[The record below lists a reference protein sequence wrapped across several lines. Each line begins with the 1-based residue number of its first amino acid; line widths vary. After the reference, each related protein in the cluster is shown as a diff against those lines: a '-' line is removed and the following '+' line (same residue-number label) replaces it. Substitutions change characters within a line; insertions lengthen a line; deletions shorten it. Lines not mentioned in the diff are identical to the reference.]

1 MNKFLLTSGLLLATS
16 ITGFAQQLQGD
27 LDSWEDCTAYKSA
40 SQGKKVVGKQP
51 QGWHS
56 ANIAQHNAALF
67 TDATFEVV
75 KETDGKDN
83 NAARLFNIYAGVQ
96 NIGAPAPSYLT
107 LGTPWSYAKT
117 SGTIFTGIKIEE
129 SDGGTFGGKEFS
141 YKPDAISF
149 DYKRI
154 PNEDGA
160 KEHVNT
166 AEPATIVA
174 YGWKGSFSKFQNV
187 GYNGSAEEMVDRDRY
202 VLGKETDG
210 VTKHDGAEL
219 IYKLEYQIE
228 GEQTDWKNIEIP
240 FKYDDTESTPEK
252 INVIFSSSDYFTEDR
267 NSIGVGNSLYI
278 DNVKLIY
285 YKDLIGL
292 TYGDITL
299 DKAKI
304 EQEMK
309 ENSVIDLS
317 SEKYESGKL
326 KGESNGHG
334 ATIEET
340 SYDPETSRL
349 TLTVKGNDWSADNKN
364 ESVYYVQFK
373 KPEPSDVADTY
384 HKLVKVD
391 VSKLEMEGPSVVSS
405 INDVVVEPSE
415 SNDGTVDFIMNN
427 FAFGAMPV
435 GAINLTGAL
444 LSYAEDGSINITT
457 ANEQDLSLL
466 GGFIQAKVSLN
477 GNVAVVNGKKELTA
491 TVNIKWIASEGVSL
505 PITATIMDIPFNN
518 TNLKGKT
525 LKVTGSVA
533 ADEAMAVIPTDEDV
547 NVVDLTEAALT
558 GEITSSA
565 FAAKNPNTL
574 FYAAEGAT
582 LTGDNV
588 VKGSECE
595 NFVLNDGQSFNA
607 PEGFT
612 AKQITYKRATVAS
625 TDEKDEV
632 YTFVLPF
639 TFTADKVNGTVYELA
654 GVNDGVL
661 DFNSIDGNMELKAN
675 RPYLVVSS
683 NGNQLLNTAAFSGE
697 VLATDNLTN
706 EVNGGVAMVGAYE
719 ATPITSDGSTSWYGY
734 NANGQFVK
742 ATSGTINPFRAAIKS
757 TGIAPSSY
765 ALKLDGT
772 VTGILNLENPN
783 AKVDVYTIGGVCV
796 RKNVPAASALNGLS
810 RGVYIVG
817 GQKVVK

>member
-1 MNKFLLTSGLLLATS
+1 
-16 ITGFAQQLQGD
+16 
-27 LDSWEDCTAYKSA
+27 
-40 SQGKKVVGKQP
+40 
-51 QGWHS
+51 
-56 ANIAQHNAALF
+56 
-67 TDATFEVV
+67 
-75 KETDGKDN
+75 
-83 NAARLFNIYAGVQ
+83 
-96 NIGAPAPSYLT
+96 
-107 LGTPWSYAKT
+107 
-117 SGTIFTGIKIEE
+117 
-129 SDGGTFGGKEFS
+129 
-141 YKPDAISF
+141 
-149 DYKRI
+149 
-154 PNEDGA
+154 
-160 KEHVNT
+160 
-166 AEPATIVA
+166 
-174 YGWKGSFSKFQNV
+174 
-187 GYNGSAEEMVDRDRY
+187 MVDRDRY

-210 VTKHDGAEL
+210 VTKSDDAEL
-219 IYKLEYQIE
+219 IYKLEHQIE
-228 GEQTDWKNIEIP
+228 GNRADWDNITLP
-240 FKYDDTESTPEK
+240 FEYVTESTPAK
-252 INVIFSSSDYFTEDR
+252 INVIFSSSNYFTEDR

-309 ENSVIDLS
+309 ENGIIDLS

-326 KGESNGHG
+326 IGESNGHG

-349 TLTVKGNDWSADNKN
+349 TLTVKGNDWSEDNKN

-373 KPEPSDVADTY
+373 PEPSAVADTY

-391 VSKLEMEGPSVVSS
+391 VSALEMGVGVVSS
-405 INDVVVEPSE
+405 INDVVVKPSE
-415 SNDGTVDFIMNN
+415 SNDGTVDFIMDK
-427 FAFGAMPV
+427 FSFGTMPV

-444 LSYAEDGSINITT
+444 LSYADDGSINITT
-457 ANEQDLSLL
+457 ASEQDLSLA
-466 GGFIQAKVSLN
+466 GGYIQAKVSLK

-491 TVNIKWIASEGVSL
+491 TVNIKWVASEELSY
-505 PITATIMDIPFNN
+505 PITATIVDIPFN
-518 TNLKGKT
+518 TTFLEGKT

-533 ADEAMAVIPTDEDV
+533 ADEAAAVIPMDTNSPADAPVKVDV

-574 FYAAEGAT
+574 FYAAEGAP
-582 LTGDNV
+582 LTGNNV

-612 AKQITYKRATVAS
+612 ANQITYKRATAAS

-639 TFTADKVNGTVYELA
+639 TFTADKVNGTVYDLTD
-654 GVNDGVL
+654 VKDGVL
-661 DFNSIDGNMELKAN
+661 DFKSVAN
-675 RPYLVVSS
+675 LEANHPYLVVS
-683 NGNQLLNTAAFSGE
+683 NGTELLNNENGELSGKIS
-697 VLATDNLTN
+697 ATNDLTH
-706 EVNGGVAMVGAYE
+706 EISGGVAMVGAYE
-719 ATPITSDGSTSWYGY
+719 TTSVKSEGNESWYGY
-734 NANGQFVK
+734 NAKGQFVK
-742 ATSGTINPFRAAIKS
+742 ANTGTINPFRTAIKS
-757 TGIAPSSY
+757 TGSQSSF

-772 VTGILNLENPN
+772 VTGIVNLENPN
-783 AKVDVYTIGGVCV
+783 AKVDVYTISGVCV

>member
-1 MNKFLLTSGLLLATS
+1 MG
-16 ITGFAQQLQGD
+16 I
-27 LDSWEDCTAYKSA
+27 
-40 SQGKKVVGKQP
+40 QP

-56 ANIAQHNAALF
+56 ANIAQHKAKVSK
-67 TDATFEVV
+67 DATFEVV
-75 KETDGKDN
+75 EKATGKDN
-83 NAARLFNIYAGVQ
+83 SAAVRLFNIFAGLFTF
-96 NIGAPAPSYLT
+96 GAPAPSYLT
-107 LGTPWSYAKT
+107 LGTPWSYAKVE
-117 SGTIFTGIKIEE
+117 GLGNIVA

-154 PNEDGA
+154 LNEDGA
-160 KEHVNT
+160 EEHVNT
-166 AEPATIVA
+166 DEPATVVA
-174 YGWKGSFSKFQNV
+174 YGWKGTFSKSQNV
-187 GYNGSAEEMVDRDRY
+187 GYNGSAETMVDRDRY
-202 VLGKETDG
+202 VLGKETETDG
-210 VTKHDGAEL
+210 VEKFDGAEL
-219 IYKLEYQIE
+219 IYKLEYQIK
-228 GEQTDWKNIEIP
+228 GNHADWDNIELP
-240 FKYDDTESTPEK
+240 FEYVTESTPEK

-299 DKAKI
+299 DEAKI

-309 ENSVIDLS
+309 ENGVIDLS

-340 SYDPETSRL
+340 SYDPATSRL
-349 TLTVKGNDWSADNKN
+349 TLTVKGNDWSEDNKN
-364 ESVYYVQFK
+364 ERVYYVQFK
-373 KPEPSDVADTY
+373 PEPSAVADTY

-391 VSKLEMEGPSVVSS
+391 VSALDMGVVSS
-405 INDVVVEPSE
+405 INDVVVKPSE
-415 SNDGTVDFIMNN
+415 SNDGTVDFIMDK
-427 FAFGAMPV
+427 FSFGTMPV

-444 LSYAEDGSINITT
+444 LSYADDGSINITT
-457 ANEQDLSLL
+457 ASEQDLSLAEGL
-466 GGFIQAKVSLN
+466 IQAKVSLK

-491 TVNIKWIASEGVSL
+491 TVNIKWIASEEVSL
-505 PITATIMDIPFNN
+505 PITATIMDIPFN
-518 TNLKGKT
+518 TTLEGKT

-533 ADEAMAVIPTDEDV
+533 ADEAAAVIPMDTNSPADAPVQVDV
-547 NVVDLTEAALT
+547 NVVDLTETALT
-558 GEITSSA
+558 GNITSSA
-565 FAAKNPNTL
+565 FEAKNPNTL

-612 AKQITYKRATVAS
+612 ANQITYKRAVAS
-625 TDEKDEV
+625 STDKDEV

-639 TFTADKVNGTVYELA
+639 ALTADQVNGTVYDLTD
-654 GVNDGVL
+654 VKDGVL
-661 DFNSIDGNMELKAN
+661 DFKSVAN
-675 RPYLVVSS
+675 LEANHPYLVVS

-697 VLATDNLTN
+697 VSATDNLTN
-706 EVNGGVAMVGAYE
+706 EVIGGVAMVGAYE
-719 ATPITSDGSTSWYGY
+719 ATPVKSEGSESWYGY
-734 NANGQFVK
+734 NADGKFVK